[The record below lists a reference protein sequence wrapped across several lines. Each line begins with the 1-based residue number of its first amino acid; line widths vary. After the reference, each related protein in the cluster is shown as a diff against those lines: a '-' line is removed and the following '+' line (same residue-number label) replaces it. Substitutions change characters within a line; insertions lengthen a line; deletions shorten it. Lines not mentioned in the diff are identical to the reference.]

1 VYTQYNQNNFTTL
14 CNIVAKTDADL
25 QQIITTY
32 GYPPMWVRPAT
43 YQTLVLIILE
53 QQISLA
59 SAYAAFKKL
68 QQKIG
73 SVTPKKLLALTDA
86 EMRACYFTR
95 QKMGY
100 ARLLAQAI
108 LNKQLVLKNLNALP
122 DAAVRDQ
129 LKKNKG
135 IGDWS
140 VDVYL
145 MHAMQRTNL
154 FPLGDIALVNSIK
167 DIKNLPKDTPKHQL
181 EIIGQ
186 TYAPYRTIATMLYW
200 HAYIKK
206 RNIKILG

>member
-1 VYTQYNQNNFTTL
+1 LHTHTIYNAQNFKQL
-14 CNIVAKTDADL
+14 CDIVAATDADVKN
-25 QQIITTY
+25 IITTY

-73 SVTPKKLLALTDA
+73 TVTPKKLLALTDD

-108 LNKQLVLKNLNALP
+108 LNKQLVLKTLATLT
-122 DAAVRDQ
+122 DDEARAQ
-129 LKKNKG
+129 LKKIK
-135 IGDWS
+135 
-140 VDVYL
+140 
-145 MHAMQRTNL
+145 
-154 FPLGDIALVNSIK
+154 ALAIEVWMFI
-167 DIKNLPKDTPKHQL
+167 
-181 EIIGQ
+181 
-186 TYAPYRTIATMLYW
+186 
-200 HAYIKK
+200 
-206 RNIKILG
+206 